1 MPLSGLTEPKY
12 VAIVQST
19 VVTALTISA
28 SKFDLDQC
36 APLPEAGPGSI
47 DVRQGRCSPDG
58 AIHAFAHMG
67 GPRLESKI
75 QQLGVSSSFK
85 ILHDRIVT
93 PGDASSS
100 SRACRTQILALN
112 ALRLVSRLTG
122 PPRRS
127 PSGSV
132 CSGPGGTDARHEVG
146 LSNAPAAIPLKY
158 RAMTASTA
166 ASPMTQMT
174 KIDARTIGAT
184 L

>member
-1 MPLSGLTEPKY
+1 MPLSGLTDPKY

-58 AIHAFAHMG
+58 AIHAFAHIQPLG
-67 GPRLESKI
+67 GVPNSNRKFN
-75 QQLGVSSSFK
+75 SSASAPVLRFCMTA
-85 ILHDRIVT
+85 LSRPAT
-93 PGDASSS
+93 ASSS
-100 SRACRTQILALN
+100 SRACRTQILALS
-112 ALRLVSRLTG
+112 ALRFVPRLTG
-122 PPRRS
+122 PSRRS

-146 LSNAPAAIPLKY
+146 SSDAPAAIPLKY
-158 RAMTASTA
+158 RW
-166 ASPMTQMT
+166 Q
-174 KIDARTIGAT
+174 
-184 L
+184 